1 MSFNFSE
8 FIINNLKDGYNN
20 GSFSKQ
26 QVNIFSMNYL
36 SKGQIDEEHFSD
48 LQSFLNPVEEDYPG
62 TLEEPPILDEEEK

>member
-20 GSFSKQ
+20 GSFTKQ

-36 SKGQIDEEHFSD
+36 SKAQISEEQFSD
-48 LQSFLNPVEEDYPG
+48 LQSFLNP
-62 TLEEPPILDEEEK
+62 IKDEEYLNKEVNQ